1 MKSVDASPVLVGA
14 AALSQRVED
23 PAEALE
29 PVELMTEATR
39 RAAEDAGARALLSRA
54 DSIRVPRGF
63 WPYPDPGRIIAER
76 IGATSARTVIAEV
89 GVLQTSLLGQAALDI
104 ANGSAEVVLI
114 AGAEAKYRALRAQIT
129 GAKAPL
135 LDQGNTEPDEIL
147 RPSGA
152 IMHPAEVEH
161 GLIMPVQQYSMVE
174 NALRAEAGISLDAH
188 RDEVARMWSAMSEV
202 AADNPAAWSRER
214 LSATTIRNAGNGNR
228 MLAFPYTK
236 HHNSQWNVDQA
247 ACLIL
252 CASATARAAGIPES
266 RWVYPWVV
274 TESNHMLALCERAN
288 PQRCP
293 GFEITGRRAFEIAEM
308 EVTAA
313 AHREI
318 YSCFP
323 SAVRVQARELGLDL
337 HAPLTETGGMTF
349 AGGPLNNFVLQA
361 MARMTQVLRG
371 DPGSL
376 GLVTAV
382 SGILTKQ
389 GVTLWSTAPPSGPF
403 RFEDL
408 SEASARAT
416 PTAKFEARLAGP
428 ARVVTYTVPY
438 EGEEPVRGLA
448 LCEMEDGRRTL
459 ASTEDRALATAMT
472 QEEFCGRTLEVRD
485 GKLC

>member
-1 MKSVDASPVLVGA
+1 MSRFDAVPVLVGA
-14 AALSQRVED
+14 GALTQRVED
-23 PAEALE
+23 PALALE
-29 PVELMTEATR
+29 PVALMAEATR
-39 RAAEDAGARALLSRA
+39 RAGENAGAPELLSRA

-63 WPYPDPGRIIAER
+63 WPYPDPGRVVAER
-76 IGATSARTVIAEV
+76 IGATAARTVIAEV
-89 GVLQTSLLGQAALDI
+89 GVLQTSLLGQAAHDI

-129 GAKAPL
+129 GTTAPL
-135 LDQGNTEPDEIL
+135 LDQDGIEPDEIL

-152 IMHPAEVEH
+152 IMHPIEVAH

-174 NALRAEAGISLDAH
+174 NALRAEQGLSLDAH

-202 AADNPAAWSRER
+202 AADNPDAWSREA
-214 LSATTIRNAGNGNR
+214 LSATAIRNAGDGNR

-252 CASATARAAGIPES
+252 CSSAIARAAGIPEA
-266 RWVYPWVV
+266 RWVYPWAV
-274 TESNHMLALCERAN
+274 TESNHMLSLCERAH
-288 PQRCP
+288 PERCP
-293 GFEITGRRAFEIAEM
+293 GFEIAGRRASEIADLDIAE
-308 EVTAA
+308 A

-323 SAVRVQARELGLDL
+323 SAVRVQARELGLDP
-337 HAPLTETGGMTF
+337 HGPLTETGGMSF

-361 MARMTQVLRG
+361 MVRMTQVLRG

-389 GVTLWSTAPPSGPF
+389 GVTLWSTAPPPGAF

-408 SEASARAT
+408 SEATARAT
-416 PTAKFEARLAGP
+416 ETAKLEARLGGT
-428 ARVVTYTVPY
+428 ARVIAYTVPY

-448 LCEMEDGRRTL
+448 LCELEDGRRTL
-459 ASTEDRALATAMT
+459 ASTEDHELAGAMT
-472 QEEFCGRTLEVRD
+472 KEEFCGRMLEVRD
-485 GKLC
+485 GKIC